1 MEVNGTLV
9 WYLNICKREV
19 WLMSHYIVP
28 DQQNENIDLGRF
40 LHEQTYKRNDKEIAF
55 GNIRFDVLLET
66 KDKLVIGETKKT
78 SSFSDA
84 SRWQLM
90 YYLYIL
96 KQTGIHASGV
106 LLYPKEKKR
115 EEVELTEEAEKQLKD
130 MIQEVVEIRDQSA
143 PPKPVLCKYCK
154 KCGYEEYCWS

>member
-1 MEVNGTLV
+1 MEVNGTLI

-28 DQQNENIDLGRF
+28 DQQNENLDLGRF
-40 LHEQTYKRNDKEIAF
+40 LHEQTYKRNGKEIAF

-78 SSFSDA
+78 SSFSEA
-84 SRWQLM
+84 SKWQLM
-90 YYLYIL
+90 YYLYTL
-96 KQTGIHASGV
+96 KQAGVCASGV

-115 EEVELTEEAEKQLKD
+115 EEVELTEDAERQLED
-130 MIQEVVEIRDQSA
+130 MIQEVVRIRDQSA
-143 PPKPVLCKYCK
+143 PPKPVVCKYCK
-154 KCGYEEYCWS
+154 KCAYEEYCWS